1 GTTPITNWA
10 DQSGNGNDATPAPT
24 GPDQITST
32 NMNNKEVM
40 DFSGV
45 GLNIP
50 DNPRINTGTGYNG
63 DERTMFLAFKT
74 GADVTTTQ
82 YLFEEGGGTNGLG
95 VFVKNG
101 KVYVTIYNDKD
112 ANRLTV
118 FNAVSA
124 NKSYVLSFLW
134 NKGVLTARLNNNPF
148 TDNTGNGT
156 ITTLKAHSG
165 DISIG
170 YTDGKTR
177 DEVGATQAAGAN
189 YTGEIAELIYYDE
202 ALTSSQEISINDDL
216 GTRYG
221 INVNFDKKTYYSYQS
236 GNWNNSNTWTHDPGG
251 TTQTATD
258 FPNSGDAVV
267 ILNGRTV
274 SLSEDED
281 TTNLE
286 INIKN
291 GGILNLSTY
300 KFSNVIK
307 SLDGEG
313 TLRLASTNF
322 PSVTTNNFI
331 SSDGG
336 TTEYNNTTDFT
347 LPSQSTYNNLKINAS
362 GVVATQ
368 LNDITL
374 NGDLIVEN
382 GTYRINNNTSTAKL
396 NLTINGDVTVNSGAS
411 ITVGQGSTNSSTTS
425 TGITGGTPPFIDY
438 YTNFHTVILKGNF
451 TNNGTVRFTNLAYPV
466 FNAFPPT
473 GSGATSGA
481 ASVYFM
487 GATDNT
493 LTCNGKT
500 DFYNIIVDKGVDQTF
515 KLNIYSSAYNNFRLF
530 GANNSSG
537 DITNATNENPNI
549 KKALWIR
556 TGSLV
561 LKGLTIIP
569 SLSEGNGS
577 SSATPNSDFYIP
589 VNGALVLDGDN
600 VVVLSTADTY
610 EEVNV
615 AYGVSGGTGSVNGV
629 NKGIYASSFSI
640 YGKLQID
647 KGYFSTRESGG
658 FITWDKASGQL
669 VINGGVVDAKQFR
682 AAGTSGLA
690 SYNQTG
696 GEFILRGRFQR
707 TPSQYVNVSDL
718 VNAPINTT
726 RSATGLDGTKGTFNI
741 NNAENVFAMS
751 GGKISI
757 YDACGTGGKV
767 FDILSSSSNNNVT
780 GGTLEIIPTDGSGT
794 DPTNLIITSNAS
806 LGNLLINRQNGAS
819 NVQLNTY
826 NLNVL
831 NDFTIQSGYF
841 DANNLNVSVGGD
853 FSIASGTTYNEG
865 TNWTI
870 FNGSGNQT
878 FTVDLTSAL
887 SLNKF
892 KLDKSAS
899 DTLKFAGSQKTINIA
914 DSAMIINGTLDD
926 NGNTINIAKSIYN
939 SGVHTGSGKIVLNS
953 DANQNIDGDGTGVFQ
968 NIELNKPL
976 SGTCEAVLNNNITI
990 NGVLTFSGAAT
1001 GYKLFNI
1008 KKYNLNIGVNA
1019 SISGTDANKFIK
1031 TNGEVGNGGITKTY
1045 SSTSNSFVFPVGA
1058 ASDGHA
1064 TAEYTPAT
1072 ISFTSDPSTYGSVTV
1087 NPVGMEHPVTTAKNR
1102 SLTYYWRVKSSGFS
1116 GIVSG
1121 SVSHSYAYSQNDVVT
1136 SGDVTEAG
1144 YVGAF
1149 YNPTTY
1155 SWTKGTTAN
1164 VDASTNTIFAN
1175 LDNIDGEYTAGD
1187 DNPTNPFGTPVVY
1200 YSRQSGSWGDVS
1212 TWSLTSHNGDAATS
1226 VPGASDIVII
1236 GGQDSVYLST
1246 DNTTPNTDVRNCASL
1261 QIEKE
1266 SALDIGYNPACNF
1279 GVVLNHSGGN
1289 GNFRLTTSY
1298 NSGSTYEFPSGD
1310 FSEFNTN
1317 LGTTELYTT
1326 NGTAGTTYWLP
1337 NDVEEYGN
1345 LIISPLGGSNII
1357 FPNIDLLIYGSLI
1370 TKGQNSKSWFCPTWN
1385 SDYPTAPTT
1394 RIAKTITIKGNFE
1407 LQGGALVW
1415 YGNNNLAQ
1423 DFVIYG
1429 DLIISD
1435 KAGLQV
1441 YDKATNQNISI
1452 GGNLINNAISPGSG
1466 GSANDYCGCD
1476 FTNIPVT
1483 FFGNE
1488 NVSITNT
1495 SSTTPYTVFDK
1506 VTVNKGSSQ
1515 ATTLT
1520 CDIAGTLTTPTDN
1533 WLTLK
1538 NGTFKYLRT
1547 NPNSDFTIS
1556 TSSTFTIPSTAGL
1569 YVDYPNNS
1577 SNKNIVIANA
1587 ASDNNDLFLNGKLTV
1602 KSGNVLIGNSA
1613 NNNNNDIEYSGG
1625 GASEIDIQGGNLT
1638 VNGQIRRNL
1647 AATNGTLIY
1656 NQTGGSLTI
1665 NGNNAITANAKLEI
1679 LNDGSEFNMSAGT
1692 INIVRGGGGNT
1703 YGDLYLRP
1711 SNSSVTGGEII
1722 FSQGS
1727 NSFTQNY
1734 ILDANI
1740 PLNNLTINGTNNKN
1754 ATVKL
1759 LISALVLNGNLS
1771 LANSHSIFDANT
1783 NYNINVTIKGD
1794 FDNNGSYNHY
1804 NNLTT
1809 FNGGA
1814 QSITGSSTTDFYN
1827 LTVNP
1832 VTSLT
1837 LNNDIEIYKNL
1848 ELVSGQLICGSNTVD
1863 LQGNFINN
1871 ATYTETSVGVI
1882 LDGTSQ
1888 QLISGTGTFGRLELN
1903 NISGARLEN
1912 AITLNKNFAL
1922 TNGIFDINKY
1932 LLTLGE
1938 NSNIEGSGFSNT
1950 KMITSD
1956 GVFSAVGISKVFS
1969 STGTF
1974 IYPIGTS
1981 GKYTPA
1987 VLTINTIGNTGS
1999 IRINNINKTHPTVLD
2014 PDNVL
2019 HYYWEVE
2026 SSGITGFDGKLVL
2039 NYLDEDVK
2047 VTGTN
2052 KEADYIAAGLLT
2064 PGSSWMKVAPGST
2077 TDNVDE
2083 VNNTITFDY
2092 LSSNSISG
2100 EYAAGIDAAIPDQ
2113 VPEFTSKNSG
2123 SWSDKDNWLQ
2133 TGGNTY
2139 TLTGAPNGFIVI
2151 IDSDDEISV
2160 NNNNA
2165 SAYRITINGKLKIIS
2180 PTSGHNLGTVS
2191 GSGTLYLE
2199 SGTFPAGRYTTF
2211 LDCANNGTLEYGGSS
2226 DYTLVA
2232 DLYDEV
2238 PNLVFSGTGTRTL
2251 PNKDL
2256 SVCNQL
2262 NINGPILDNSVYNKK
2277 ITIKGDM
2284 NLISGSFNSGSGADA
2299 TISFAGT
2306 SSQTLKGFSGTNA
2319 LNNIEINNNA
2329 GLTLTGNV
2337 DVKGD
2342 LLLTDGV
2349 ITTTSANI
2357 LTITNTDINCVTPA
2371 GGSSTSYVD
2380 GHLVKKINQGDNFR
2394 FPVGKNGKLGNKINI
2409 SSSQTGTILWDVEY
2423 FVPNSTYNSYTS
2435 PLSYVNSN
2443 EYWTVSA
2450 PSGSQANMNLDW
2462 DAESDLTPLSTQN
2475 GVSDMRV
2482 AKYNTGTLTWEEVS
2496 SSASGS
2502 NSTGTVSTSSRITI
2516 PTAGSDNYTTACIN
2530 TIKPR
2535 AKLTPSGPVC
2545 GTAGIPITFTSAPAL
2560 NYVLSY
2566 SVDGVAQTDITV
2578 TATPY
2583 VLPTPIAGAYKL
2595 TAFTYNNGSNTGVV
2609 DAGTVNVYEE
2619 PTVAAAGDDQSL
2631 CGATSATLTANSPTV
2646 GIGLWSIETG
2656 TGGSFND
2663 PTVYNTTFNGTN
2675 GSSYTLKWT
2684 ITNGDCESFDE
2695 VDIVFPLLAAQP
2707 GNFIQSSSNV
2717 CSEETGVIY
2726 TVPNDATVTY
2736 SWSYSGSG
2744 ATINGSG
2751 NSVTVDFASSA
2762 TNGTLSVTASN
2773 ACGTSAPREIAITVN
2788 PLPVVSISSD
2798 DADNTIC
2805 TGTQV
2810 NFTANSSS
2818 GPSITDYNF
2827 HINGSSVQDE
2837 AASTYS
2843 STTLAQGDKVSVI
2856 AMTAAGCTSTSN
2868 EITMSV
2874 ADGIWTG
2881 NIDNDWFKDGNW
2893 ECGNVPIEVD
2903 DVIIPTGA
2911 SSMPVINDANGT
2923 DAKFRN
2929 IIIENSATL
2938 TTAGNS
2944 NLDVYGNFTNDGSFI
2959 ANSGSV
2965 TFKGTSTISGSNSL
2979 TLNNVIIDGTGALTG
2994 SSGDLNITGDFTNNG
3009 SFINNNG
3016 TIIFDGSSS
3025 QTISGDFTNANSLN
3039 NVTINNLSG
3048 VTLKSGNKTIDGI
3061 LSLTLGKLTS
3071 ADLLT
3076 LGQNA
3081 TTNISA
3087 ASGKVT
3093 SYIVGSLSKIIQGDN
3108 NGTFFFPIGTST
3120 SYKPAGVINVSGG
3133 INTWEIS
3140 YSVVPQSSNIKTG
3153 EEILRVSNKEGWII
3167 SATGTANIVLSWDN
3181 NFDGNLYVDDLS
3193 TLRIAHLNSS
3203 SEWVSTGHNSS
3214 TTGVTDFGTI
3224 TSS

>member
-1 GTTPITNWA
+1 MKNNFYLLHQTINNCNKSSDTIICFSKHFVLTLIIILGLSLSSFGQTSLFSDDFESNSWTTNGNFFIGNPGVVTAHSGNRVLGTAQAGDYANNLIEAGNYAYTTTTINCSGYNSVNLSFWSHSDFENTYDFGYVYVSGDGGSNYTKVDSLSATESGWTQHKIDISSIAANSSQVILKFTMRSDVSITKDGWNIDDVEITGIVTPIGFGQAPGLVFWHRGDLGVTGTTPITNWA
-10 DQSGNGNDATPAPT
+10 DQSGNGNDAVPAST
-24 GPDQITST
+24 GPNQITSA
-32 NMNNKEVM
+32 NMNNREVM
-40 DFSGV
+40 DFNNA

-63 DERTMFLAFKT
+63 DERSMFIAFRT
-74 GADVTTTQ
+74 GSDVTTTQ
-82 YLFEEGGGTNGLG
+82 YLFEEGGATNGLG

-101 KVYVTIYNDKD
+101 KVYVTIYNNKNVD
-112 ANRLTV
+112 RLTV
-118 FNAVSA
+118 FNAVSI
-124 NKSYVLSFLW
+124 NTSYVLSFLW
-134 NKGVLTARLNNNPF
+134 NKGTLTARLNNNPF
-148 TDNTGNGT
+148 TDNTGSGT

-165 DISIG
+165 NISIG

-202 ALTSSQEISINDDL
+202 ALTSSQEITIDDDL

-221 INVNFDKKTYYSYQS
+221 INVSFNKETYYSYQS
-236 GNWNNSNTWTHDPGG
+236 GSWNNSNTWTHDPGG
-251 TTQTATD
+251 TTQNSTD
-258 FPNSGDAVV
+258 FPNSGDNVV

-274 SLSEDED
+274 SLSANED
-281 TTNLE
+281 TTNLS
-286 INIKN
+286 ISIKS
-291 GGILNLSTY
+291 GGVLYLSTY
-300 KFSNVIK
+300 KFSNVLNL
-307 SLDGEG
+307 LDGKG
-313 TLRLASTNF
+313 TLRLSSTNF
-322 PSVTTNNFI
+322 PTVTTNNFV
-331 SSDGG
+331 SQYGG

-347 LPSQSTYNNLKINAS
+347 FPSQTTYNNLKINAS

-368 LNDITL
+368 LSNITL
-374 NGDLIVEN
+374 NGNLIVEN
-382 GTYRINNNTSTAKL
+382 GTYRINDNASATKL
-396 NLTINGDVTVNSGAS
+396 NLTINGNVTVNSGAS
-411 ITVGQGSTNSSTTS
+411 ITVGQGSTNSSIIS

-438 YTNFHTVILKGNF
+438 YTNFHTVILKGDF
-451 TNNGTVRFTNLAYPV
+451 TNNGTVRFTNLDYPV
-466 FNAFPPT
+466 FDAFPQI
-473 GSGATSGA
+473 GSTTTSGA

-487 GATDNT
+487 GAADNT
-493 LTCNGKT
+493 LTCNGTT
-500 DFYNIIVDKGVDQTF
+500 DFYNLIVDKGVDQTF
-515 KLNIYSSAYNNFRLF
+515 KLNIYSSDYSNFRLF
-530 GANNSSG
+530 GANNSAG
-537 DITNATNENPNI
+537 DTKNATDKNPNI

-569 SLSEGNGS
+569 SLSEGGGS
-577 SSATPNSDFYIP
+577 GTPNSDFYIP
-589 VNGALVLDGDN
+589 AYGALVLDGDD

-629 NKGIYASSFSI
+629 NKGTSSASSFSI

-658 FITWDKASGQL
+658 FITWDKAQGQL
-669 VINGGVVDAKQFR
+669 IINGGVVDAKQFC

-690 SYNQTG
+690 SYNQSG

-707 TPSQYVNVSDL
+707 TPSQYVTVSDL

-757 YDACGTGGKV
+757 YDACGTAGKV
-767 FDILSSSSNNNVT
+767 LDILSSASNNNVT
-780 GGTLEIIPTDGSGT
+780 GGTIEIIPTTGT
-794 DPTNLIITSNAS
+794 VSDPTNLIITSNAS
-806 LGNLLINRQNGAS
+806 LGNLLINRQSGSS
-819 NVQLNTY
+819 NVKLNTY
-826 NLNVL
+826 HLNVL
-831 NDFTIQSGYF
+831 NDFTIQSGGF

-870 FNGSGNQT
+870 FNGSGNQI
-878 FTVDLTSAL
+878 FTVDLASPL

-892 KLDKSAS
+892 KVEKSAS
-899 DTLKFAGSQKTINIA
+899 DTLKFAGSQKTINVA

-939 SGVHTGSGKIVLNS
+939 SGVHTGTGKIVLNS
-953 DANQNIDGDGTGVFQ
+953 DTNQNIDGDGTGVFQ

-976 SGTCEAVLNNNITI
+976 LGTCEAVLNNNITV
-990 NGVLTFSGAAT
+990 NGVLTFSGAST

-1008 KKYNLNIGVNA
+1008 KKYNLNIGVSA
-1019 SISGTDANKFIK
+1019 SISGADANRFVK
-1031 TNGEVGNGGITKTY
+1031 TNGEVGNGGITKIY

-1058 ASDGHA
+1058 ASTNHA
-1064 TAEYTPAT
+1064 TAEYTPAA
-1072 ISFTSDPSTYGSVTV
+1072 ISFTSAPSTYGSITV

-1102 SLTYYWRVKSSGFS
+1102 SLTYYWRVKSSGFA

-1121 SVSHSYAYSQNDVVT
+1121 SVSHSYTYSQNDVVT
-1136 SGDVTEAG
+1136 GADITEAG
-1144 YVGAF
+1144 YVAAF

-1155 SWTKGTTAN
+1155 SWTKGTTAD
-1164 VDASTNTIFAN
+1164 VDASTNIIFAN

-1187 DNPTNPFGTPVVY
+1187 DNPTDPFGTPVVY
-1200 YSRQSGSWGDVS
+1200 YSRQSGLWNNNS
-1212 TWSLTSHNGDAATS
+1212 TWSLISNTGAA
-1226 VPGASDIVII
+1226 ASSFPTGNDVVII
-1236 GGQDSVYLST
+1236 GNNHTITLAEDE
-1246 DNTTPNTDVRNCASL
+1246 NCASL
-1261 QIEKE
+1261 QIE
-1266 SALDIGYNPACNF
+1266 SGATLDIYTYTGSNF
-1279 GVVLNHSGGN
+1279 GVVLNSTSSGN
-1289 GNFRLTTSY
+1289 GLFRVTTPKT
-1298 NSGSTYEFPSGD
+1298 SGSSTPGFFTFPSGD
-1310 FSEFNTN
+1310 FTDFNVN
-1317 LGTTELYTT
+1317 SGTTEFYDIDGTIGALYI
-1326 NGTAGTTYWLP
+1326 LP
-1337 NDVEEYGN
+1337 ANVTQYGN
-1345 LIISPLGGSNII
+1345 LIVTAKGGDNLVL
-1357 FPNIDLLIYGSLI
+1357 PN
-1370 TKGQNSKSWFCPTWN
+1370 NS
-1385 SDYPTAPTT
+1385 YTT
-1394 RIAKTITIKGNFE
+1394 
-1407 LQGGALVW
+1407 
-1415 YGNNNLAQ
+1415 
-1423 DFVIYG
+1423 IYG
-1429 DLIISD
+1429 DLTCTGDETTAWITMCWNTNIWPYNDATAYNPTIEKTVHVEGNLNVDAGSFIFFND
-1435 KAGLQV
+1435 KSPQHLIVDGNITVAPGAV
-1441 YDKATNQNISI
+1441 MKIYPAYPFATPIVKNTLEI
-1452 GGNLINNAISPGSG
+1452 GGSLINNNEVTLSSTNSG
-1466 GSANDYCGCD
+1466 NTYNVY
-1476 FTNIPVT
+1476 TT
-1483 FFGNE
+1483 FFGN
-1488 NVSITNT
+1488 NSASITNT
-1495 SSTTPYTVFDK
+1495 LGTTPTTVFSN

-1520 CDIAGTLTTPTDN
+1520 CDIAGTLTTPPDN

-1538 NGTFKYLRT
+1538 NGAFKYLRT
-1547 NPNSDFTIS
+1547 NPNSDFTIT
-1556 TSSTFTIPSTAGL
+1556 TSSPFTIPSTAGL

-1587 ASDNNDLFLNGKLTV
+1587 ASDNNDLFLNGKLTI
-1602 KSGNVLIGNSA
+1602 KSGNVLIGNSS
-1613 NNNNNDIEYSGG
+1613 NNNNDIEYSGG
-1625 GASEIDIQGGNLT
+1625 GASEIDIQGGSLT

-1647 AATNGTLIY
+1647 ATTNGTLIY
-1656 NQTGGSLTI
+1656 NQTGGSVTI
-1665 NGNNAITANAKLEI
+1665 NGNNAITTNAKLEI
-1679 LNDGSEFNMSAGT
+1679 LNPGSEFNMSAGT

-1711 SNSSVTGGEII
+1711 SSSSVTGGEII

-1727 NSFTQNY
+1727 NSFIQNY

-1740 PLNNLTINGTNNKN
+1740 PLNNLTIEGTNNKD

-1759 LISALVLNGNLS
+1759 RISPLVLNGNLS

-1783 NYNINVTIKGD
+1783 DYDIDVTINGNL
-1794 FDNNGSYNHY
+1794 DNNGSYNHY

-1809 FNGGA
+1809 FNGGV
-1814 QSITGSSTTDFYN
+1814 QSVTGSSITDFYN
-1827 LTVNP
+1827 LKVNP

-1837 LNNDIEIYKNL
+1837 LNNDIEIYNNL
-1848 ELVSGQLICGSNTVD
+1848 DLESGQLICGNNTVD
-1863 LQGNFINN
+1863 LWGDFINN

-1922 TNGIFDINKY
+1922 TNGVFDINKY

-1938 NSNIEGSGFSNT
+1938 NSNIEGGPFSNT

-1974 IYPIGTS
+1974 TYPIGTS

-1999 IRINNINKTHPTVLD
+1999 VRINNINRAHQAVLD
-2014 PDNVL
+2014 ADNVL

-2047 VTGTN
+2047 VTGAN

-2064 PGSSWMKVAPGST
+2064 PGSSWIKAAPGST

-2092 LSSNSISG
+2092 SSSNSISG
-2100 EYAAGIDAAIPDQ
+2100 EYSAGVDAAIPDQ
-2113 VPEFTSKNSG
+2113 VPEFTSNSSG
-2123 SWSDKDNWLQ
+2123 NWSDKDIWTQ
-2133 TGGNTY
+2133 TGGDSY
-2139 TLTGAPNGFIVI
+2139 TLTGAPNGFII
-2151 IDSDDEISV
+2151 IINSGNEISI

-2165 SAYRITINGKLKIIS
+2165 SAYRITINGELKVIS
-2180 PTSGHNLGTVS
+2180 PTYGHNLGTVS

-2199 SGTFPAGRYTTF
+2199 NGTFPAGRYTNF

-2262 NINGPILDNSVYNKK
+2262 KVDGPVLDNSVYNKK

-2284 NLISGSFNSGSGADA
+2284 DLIKGSFYSGSGTDA
-2299 TISFAGT
+2299 IVSFAGT

-2319 LNNIEINNNA
+2319 LNNFEINNNA

-2342 LLLTDGV
+2342 LLLTSGV

-2357 LTITNTDINCVTPA
+2357 LTITNTNINCVTPA

-2380 GHLVKKINQGDNFR
+2380 GPLVKKINQGDNFR
-2394 FPVGKNGKLGNKINI
+2394 FPVGKDGELGNKINI
-2409 SSSQTGTILWDVEY
+2409 SSSQTGTILWNVEY
-2423 FVPNSTYNSYTS
+2423 FVPNSTYNSYTT

-2450 PSGSQANMNLDW
+2450 PSGSEATINLYW
-2462 DAESDLTPLSTQN
+2462 DAESDLTPLNTQN
-2475 GVSDMRV
+2475 GLPDMRV
-2482 AKYNTGTLTWEEVS
+2482 TKYNKGTLNWEEVS

-2502 NSTGTVSTSSRITI
+2502 NSSGTVSTSSRISI
-2516 PTAGSDNYTTACIN
+2516 PTAGSDNYTTACVN

-2545 GTAGIPITFTSAPAL
+2545 GTAGIPVTFTSDPTL

-2578 TATPY
+2578 NATPY
-2583 VLPTPIAGAYKL
+2583 VLPTPSAGAYKL
-2595 TAFTYNNGSNTGVV
+2595 TAFTYNNGNNTGVV

-2619 PTVAAAGDDQSL
+2619 PTVAAAGDNQSL
-2631 CGATSATLTANSPTV
+2631 CGGTSATLAANSPTV
-2646 GIGLWSIETG
+2646 GIGLWSIESG
-2656 TGGSFND
+2656 TGGSFDD

-2684 ITNGDCESFDE
+2684 ITNGDCESSDE

-2707 GNFIQSSSNV
+2707 GAFTQSSSNV
-2717 CSEETGVIY
+2717 CSEETGVVY

-2773 ACGTSAPREIAITVN
+2773 ACGTSAPREIDIIVN

-2818 GPSITDYNF
+2818 GPSI
-2827 HINGSSVQDE
+2827 
-2837 AASTYS
+2837 
-2843 STTLAQGDKVSVI
+2843 
-2856 AMTAAGCTSTSN
+2856 
-2868 EITMSV
+2868 
-2874 ADGIWTG
+2874 
-2881 NIDNDWFKDGNW
+2881 ND
-2893 ECGNVPIEVD
+2893 
-2903 DVIIPTGA
+2903 
-2911 SSMPVINDANGT
+2911 
-2923 DAKFRN
+2923 
-2929 IIIENSATL
+2929 
-2938 TTAGNS
+2938 
-2944 NLDVYGNFTNDGSFI
+2944 
-2959 ANSGSV
+2959 
-2965 TFKGTSTISGSNSL
+2965 
-2979 TLNNVIIDGTGALTG
+2979 
-2994 SSGDLNITGDFTNNG
+2994 
-3009 SFINNNG
+3009 
-3016 TIIFDGSSS
+3016 
-3025 QTISGDFTNANSLN
+3025 
-3039 NVTINNLSG
+3039 
-3048 VTLKSGNKTIDGI
+3048 
-3061 LSLTLGKLTS
+3061 
-3071 ADLLT
+3071 
-3076 LGQNA
+3076 
-3081 TTNISA
+3081 
-3087 ASGKVT
+3087 
-3093 SYIVGSLSKIIQGDN
+3093 
-3108 NGTFFFPIGTST
+3108 
-3120 SYKPAGVINVSGG
+3120 
-3133 INTWEIS
+3133 
-3140 YSVVPQSSNIKTG
+3140 
-3153 EEILRVSNKEGWII
+3153 
-3167 SATGTANIVLSWDN
+3167 
-3181 NFDGNLYVDDLS
+3181 
-3193 TLRIAHLNSS
+3193 
-3203 SEWVSTGHNSS
+3203 
-3214 TTGVTDFGTI
+3214 
-3224 TSS
+3224 